1 MLLPRACR
9 RAGAWRLCQEIRAR
23 QAQPYVLRVQFP
35 ANYRIAPHSHPVTE
49 NATVMSGTVALGMG
63 DKWDDAAMQDVGP
76 EDLQRCHAGMR
87 HFFISKT
94 ASTLQ
99 LHGMGPF
106 GITYVNPADD
116 PRTKKLVAGSW

>member
-1 MLLPRACR
+1 MAVVSGDPSQ
-9 RAGAWRLCQEIRAR
+9 AG
-23 QAQPYVLRVQFP
+23 QPYVLRVQFP

-49 NATVMSGTVALGMG
+49 NATVMSGTVGLGMG
-63 DKWDDAAMQDVGP
+63 DKWDDSAMQDVGP
-76 EDLQRCHAGMR
+76 GGFATLPAGMR

-116 PRTKKLVAGSW
+116 PRTKK